1 MSLSESTSCSCTF
14 LGTLPGVLQRWH
26 DHDRRLTAAGQHTRA
41 QEGGA
46 TSLPAAVP
54 AGACWAGAPKTSAKG
69 SPPKEV
75 ARDRMAC
82 CWEGRSPEGRGTS
95 ASAGSRNSM
104 RLNESSSSSRRLQAP
119 AKTDLQVAH
128 GVQQVGRLASCRLT
142 SCPGPCTVETHHR
155 YMMAAMSVAVRAP
168 RGARKC
174 SSSTSHLHASLAS
187 CWQVQEAQASQKNSH
202 WLLH

>member
-1 MSLSESTSCSCTF
+1 MQPACL
-14 LGTLPGVLQRWH
+14 LQFRQGP
-26 DHDRRLTAAGQHTRA
+26 AGQ
-41 QEGGA
+41 
-46 TSLPAAVP
+46 
-54 AGACWAGAPKTSAKG
+54 
-69 SPPKEV
+69 
-75 ARDRMAC
+75 
-82 CWEGRSPEGRGTS
+82 
-95 ASAGSRNSM
+95 
-104 RLNESSSSSRRLQAP
+104 LNESSSSSRRLQAP

-202 WLLH
+202 WLLQSSSSSRRLHK